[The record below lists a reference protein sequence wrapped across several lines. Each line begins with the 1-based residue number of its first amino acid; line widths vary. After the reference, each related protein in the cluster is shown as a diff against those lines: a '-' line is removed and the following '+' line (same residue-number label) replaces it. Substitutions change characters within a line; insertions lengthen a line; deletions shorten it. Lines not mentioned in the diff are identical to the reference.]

1 MPFCLGTIS
10 QDIPKV
16 GVLVCFIPNLLLR
29 CLLKYI
35 SWNDFHSFASTCRH
49 FRLLI
54 SHPDFRD
61 VILSH
66 YIPGYRLALSFRDLN
81 QYREVQI
88 DMHDLALLST

>member
-1 MPFCLGTIS
+1 MRVHVPFKS
-10 QDIPKV
+10 RIPFRDLFEYPQV
-16 GVLVCFIPNLLLR
+16 LR